1 MNDLYLVVLRLRG
14 WEFME
19 ETPTFFI
26 YAKQAVRSLAA
37 EQHSVYEEGQNG
49 SASVTLPN
57 GAAGAAAGD
66 SAVPNALPRPPSE
79 VDEQVSGLRLA
90 LKRKAEDSE
99 LQLAER
105 KLQLTERF
113 MTCMEKFDP
122 QWRNDF
128 LLQMKAKAL
137 LLNT

>member
-19 ETPTFFI
+19 ETPTFLMILLLLFLQKQSLI

-49 SASVTLPN
+49 
-57 GAAGAAAGD
+57 G
-66 SAVPNALPRPPSE
+66 SAVPNALPRPPAE
-79 VDEQVSGLRLA
+79 LDEMSGLRLA

-99 LQLAER
+99 LQVAER

-122 QWRNDF
+122 QWRNDI
-128 LLQMKAKAL
+128 LLQMKAKTL